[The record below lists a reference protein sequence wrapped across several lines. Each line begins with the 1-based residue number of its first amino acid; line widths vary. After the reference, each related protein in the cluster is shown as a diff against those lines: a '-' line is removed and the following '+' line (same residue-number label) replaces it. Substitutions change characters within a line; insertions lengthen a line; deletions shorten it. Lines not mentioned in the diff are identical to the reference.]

1 MPGHPP
7 GARFVLPPLPPR
19 HIARPRLISALDI
32 ACDAPLTLV
41 AAGPGAGKT
50 VLLSDWAR
58 HRTAP
63 TGWLALTAE
72 DNEPRQF
79 WRLFHS
85 AVRASGVLT
94 QDGQTPSAAGSDT
107 IEVLDT
113 LSDHVAES
121 SDPLVLVIDDAHILT
136 NPEVLGGLDE
146 IIRGWHPRLR
156 LILAARSDPLL
167 PLHRYRLAGQ
177 MRELRAADLAMNR
190 SETRELLAA
199 HNVTLPDREFEVLIS
214 RTEGWMAGVRLS
226 AIRMEGV
233 SRPTDFVA
241 ELALDQGS
249 IGEYLIDEVLEQ
261 QPERLRRLL
270 IETSFLGEVNGRL
283 AEAIT
288 GLDGCGDMLG
298 ELAQGNSFVIPL
310 DHTWTRFRY
319 HQLLAETLRYLL
331 RRRAPQLA
339 PTLYR
344 RAANWF
350 EAEGNLQSALY
361 WAVRAGDQPKV
372 AWLLV
377 HGGLTQAFVNGE
389 DFSTSGL
396 RNLLPLSLAPDED
409 GMPTALSAIA
419 DGAILA
425 VTGDRQSAEHHLAQ
439 VCAQR
444 SELVVSDPDLLM
456 TADLT
461 ELMLGQRADDSC
473 AVDAAATRLLART
486 ARYGAGEHESGL
498 RACVLLAQARTSFW
512 EGHLEDLDAQ
522 LDDAL
527 AEARRDGARAV
538 EVEVLAMAALV
549 SLYLSRHNSADDA
562 TSRARA
568 LLREMPDEE
577 PPATLELV
585 IALRAFVTADLSTV
599 ARALRKALAEDAIEA
614 DPVVAATLVV
624 AQAEVLLDCGRADE
638 ARRVLNTGVWADR
651 TKPAL
656 IVAYRDMLLARIETV
671 LGRARGALALLQVY
685 RGTPFDLA
693 AAVQSAGAY
702 LALGDL
708 DRAQNCVRRV
718 LTGTGG
724 SVTRYHLVEA
734 MLCDAEIAQRSD
746 DASRAM
752 EMLVRALELANGDI
766 VRPFNRVADTF
777 APLLARHPTVAA
789 RWPAPLADPPNTL
802 VVVMAPKRPRDLP
815 ESLTDRE
822 QGVLR
827 FLATSMST
835 AEISD
840 ELCLSV
846 NTVKTH
852 LAAIYRKLAA
862 RKRREAV
869 LRAREL
875 ELL

>member
-1 MPGHPP
+1 MPGHPS
-7 GARFVLPPLPPR
+7 GARFILPPLPPR
-19 HIARPRLISALDI
+19 HIERSRLLSALDI

-58 HRTAP
+58 QRTAP

-72 DNEPRQF
+72 DNEPRHF

-85 AVRASGVLT
+85 AVRASGVIA
-94 QDGQTPSAAGSDT
+94 QDGLPLLAAGSDT

-113 LSDHVAES
+113 LSAHVAEL
-121 SDPLVLVIDDAHILT
+121 SDPLVLVIDDAHMLT

-177 MRELRAADLAMNR
+177 MRELRAVDLAMTR

-233 SRPTDFVA
+233 SRPADFVA

-249 IGEYLIDEVLEQ
+249 IGEYLIDEVLEH
-261 QPERLRRLL
+261 QPEHLRRLL

-344 RAANWF
+344 RAASWF
-350 EAEGNLQSALY
+350 EAEGNLRSALY
-361 WAVRAGDQPKV
+361 WAVRAGDRPKV
-372 AWLLV
+372 AWLLA
-377 HGGLTQAFVNGE
+377 HGGLTQAFVHGE

-396 RNLLPLSLAPDED
+396 RNLLPLELAADDELA
-409 GMPTALSAIA
+409 ALSAIA

-425 VTGDRQSAEHHLAQ
+425 VTGDRRSAADDLAQ

-461 ELMLGQRADDSC
+461 ELILGQRADDAC
-473 AVDAAATRLLART
+473 AVDAAAIRLLART
-486 ARYGAGEHESGL
+486 ARNGAGEHESGL
-498 RACVLLAQARTSFW
+498 RACVQLARARTSFW
-512 EGHLEDLDAQ
+512 EGHFEDLDAQ
-522 LDDAL
+522 LDSAL
-527 AEARRDGARAV
+527 AEAKRDGARAV
-538 EVEVLAMAALV
+538 EVEVLSMAALV
-549 SLYLSRHNSADDA
+549 SIHRSRHNSADDA
-562 TSRARA
+562 MRRARA

-577 PPATLELV
+577 PPATLELA
-585 IALRAFVTADLSTV
+585 IALRAFVTADLSAV

-624 AQAEVLLDCGRADE
+624 AQAEVLLDGGRANE

-651 TKPAL
+651 TKPTL
-656 IVAYRDMLLARIETV
+656 IVAYRDMLLARIETS
-671 LGRARGALALLQVY
+671 LGRARGALALLSVY

-693 AAVQSAGAY
+693 ASVQSAGAY

-708 DRAQNCVRRV
+708 DSAQNCVRRV

-724 SVTRYHLVEA
+724 PVTRYHLVEA
-734 MLCDAEIAQRSD
+734 MLCDAEIAQRSN

-766 VRPFNRVADTF
+766 ARPFNRVADTF

-789 RWPAPLADPPNTL
+789 RWPTPLAVLPDRF
-802 VVVMAPKRPRDLP
+802 VVVVAPKRPRDLP
-815 ESLTDRE
+815 EALTDRE